1 MALTIGNMARLGAQS
16 ALAAGQD
23 QANRLGLGQKSAQGL
38 AINNLMGGKGDDK
51 GLLNTASPVKK
62 GDVGASLVNKT
73 LNLLNRARH
82 GKGGIT
88 NSITPSFQE
97 QKAILSAGVGSIIS
111 TKI

>member
-1 MALTIGNMARLGAQS
+1 MALTIGNLAQIGAQS
-16 ALAAGQD
+16 AMTVGKA
-23 QANRLGLGQKSAQGL
+23 QANQLGLGQKSAQGL
-38 AINNLMGGKGDDK
+38 AINNLMGGDSGDK
-51 GLLNTASPVKK
+51 GLMGASPVRK
-62 GDVGASLVNKT
+62 GTVGASLIDKT